1 MTAKEYFAKRN
12 GGKTAQEMGNDR
24 EFVGAK
30 WCEKLM
36 KEYALHIAEK
46 AVSHVTD
53 EQPYKKSGDRESYSR
68 YREGIEAGADAVL
81 SRIKKLTQGESP
93 LTQTNEDK

>member
-36 KEYALHIAEK
+36 KEYALHIAKQAVGEEVTK
-46 AVSHVTD
+46 ANTWT
-53 EQPYKKSGDRESYSR
+53 E
-68 YREGIEAGADAVL
+68 EACANRIL
-81 SRIKKLTQGESP
+81 TRIKELTQGESP